1 MVNKYLP
8 MDANT
13 LEEAIQYYRVRAQEV
28 GMNLD
33 YVMEDHDN
41 VFIAHFKDKQGETNY
56 SVYIPEHLRGK
67 GLIKNYTHFK
77 PIITMEDCAVENV
90 LSRFNFEYKVHE
102 GWCDFQQYSFIK
114 HFYKDK
120 KANRSGEFLMWHIT
134 RGCNIM
140 HSNGAS
146 DSAIKAYML
155 HPIFQ
160 GDSEFKDN
168 WKKLYHYCE
177 GDSVIMRNVIEYRK
191 SANAYLCKPYTDSWG
206 EDEIKEAA
214 PILFED
220 VRQMLLA
227 DKIQNKEDFIKHHI
241 DTHKRSKE
249 LLTYF
254 NNWIEY
260 LESLGNIE
268 EK

>member
-1 MVNKYLP
+1 MVNEYLP
-8 MDANT
+8 MNANNFS
-13 LEEAIQYYRVRAQEV
+13 EVVHYYKVREQEIDMKLRFV
-28 GMNLD
+28 I
-33 YVMEDHDN
+33 EDPDN
-41 VFIAHFKDKQGETNY
+41 VFIAHFKDKDGEIYY
-56 SVYIPEHLRGK
+56 SVYIPDYLRGK
-67 GLIKNYTHFK
+67 GLIKNYTK
-77 PIITMEDCAVENV
+77 LSPIITVEDCAVENV
-90 LSRFNFEYKVHE
+90 LKRFNFEYKVHE

-114 HFYKDK
+114 QFYKDR
-120 KANRSGEFLMWHIT
+120 KAKRSGEFLMWHIT

-146 DSAIKAYML
+146 DQAIKAYML

-168 WKKLYHYCE
+168 WNKLYHYCE
-177 GDSVIMRNVIEYRK
+177 GDPVVMRNVIEYRK

-206 EDEIKEAA
+206 DDEIREAA

-227 DKIQNKEDFIKHHI
+227 DKIQNKEDFIKHHK

-254 NNWIEY
+254 DNWIEY
-260 LESLGNIE
+260 LKKLKTN
-268 EK
+268 